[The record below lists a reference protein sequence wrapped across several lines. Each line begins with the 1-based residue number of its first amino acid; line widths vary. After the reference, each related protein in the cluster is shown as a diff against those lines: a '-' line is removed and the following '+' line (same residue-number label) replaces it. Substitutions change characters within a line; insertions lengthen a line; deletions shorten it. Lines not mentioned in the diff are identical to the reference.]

1 MKNKIQLFIQ
11 KYSSLYTIISI
22 INKRIWLLK
31 QPKLRKSLLDKEI
44 ADFSEQGIQK
54 RIDGKQIIVSLTSFP
69 ARINDVK
76 YTIFSL
82 MQQTIKPNK
91 IILWLGEDKF
101 KLREKD
107 LPKDL
112 LKLRENGLLIKF
124 VKDIGSY
131 TKLIPTLQQ
140 YPGSLIIT
148 VDDDIFYPKTLVEDL
163 YTEYSNNPD
172 CIVAHRV
179 HRVRICDK
187 KIAPYSDWDFAVKT
201 VPSNPSYLNFL
212 TGVGGVMYDSTLLY
226 KDVLREDIF
235 MRYCPKADDIWFYVM
250 AVLQGTKIKMVPK
263 GAYKLL
269 YVNPDKEIS
278 GENTLLS
285 HNVREGGNDVQ
296 FNSLCELYPEVLKR
310 LLVSG

>member
-1 MKNKIQLFIQ
+1 MNTENKLIISKFCFLKSIFSFIKNKIW
-11 KYSSLYTIISI
+11 LYRQIKIDK
-22 INKRIWLLK
+22 NA
-31 QPKLRKSLLDKEI
+31 LDKDI
-44 ADFSEQGIQK
+44 AKFSEQGIQK
-54 RIDGKQIIVSLTSFP
+54 FTDGKQIIVSLTSFP
-69 ARINDVK
+69 ARIDDVK

-101 KLREKD
+101 KYKEKD

-131 TKLIPTLQQ
+131 TKLIPALRQ
-140 YPGSLIIT
+140 YPDSLIIT

-163 YTEYSNNPD
+163 YQEYSNNPD

-187 KIAPYSDWDFAVKT
+187 KIAPYSDWDFAVKI

-235 MRYCPKADDIWFYVM
+235 IRYCPKADDIWFYVM

-263 GAYKLL
+263 GAYKLF

-278 GENTLLS
+278 GEDTLLS
-285 HNVREGGNDVQ
+285 HNVREGGNDIQ
-296 FNSLCELYPEVLKR
+296 FRSLCELYPDVLKR
-310 LLVSG
+310 LLMFE

>member
-1 MKNKIQLFIQ
+1 MNTENKLIISKFCFLKSIFSFIKNKIW
-11 KYSSLYTIISI
+11 LYRQIKIDK
-22 INKRIWLLK
+22 NA
-31 QPKLRKSLLDKEI
+31 LDKDI
-44 ADFSEQGIQK
+44 AKFSEQGIQK
-54 RIDGKQIIVSLTSFP
+54 FTDGKQIIVSLTSFP
-69 ARINDVK
+69 ARIDDVK

-101 KLREKD
+101 KYKEKD

-131 TKLIPTLQQ
+131 TKLIPALRQ
-140 YPGSLIIT
+140 YPDSLIIT

-163 YTEYSNNPD
+163 YQEYSNNPD

-187 KIAPYSDWDFAVKT
+187 KIAPYSDWDFAVKI

-235 MRYCPKADDIWFYVM
+235 IRYCPKADDIWFYVM

-263 GAYKLL
+263 GAYKLF

-278 GENTLLS
+278 GEDTLLS
-285 HNVREGGNDVQ
+285 HNVREGGNDIQ
-296 FNSLCELYPEVLKR
+296 FRSL
-310 LLVSG
+310 

>member
-1 MKNKIQLFIQ
+1 MNTENKLIISKFCFFKSIFSFIKNKIW
-11 KYSSLYTIISI
+11 LYRQIKIDK
-22 INKRIWLLK
+22 NA
-31 QPKLRKSLLDKEI
+31 LDKDI
-44 ADFSEQGIQK
+44 AKFSEQGIQK
-54 RIDGKQIIVSLTSFP
+54 FTDGKQIIVSLTSFP
-69 ARINDVK
+69 ARIDDVK

-101 KLREKD
+101 KYKEKD

-131 TKLIPTLQQ
+131 TKLIPALRQ
-140 YPGSLIIT
+140 YPDSLIIT

-163 YTEYSNNPD
+163 YQEYSNNPD

-187 KIAPYSDWDFAVKT
+187 KIAPYSDWDFAVKI

-235 MRYCPKADDIWFYVM
+235 IRYCPKADDIWFYVM

-263 GAYKLL
+263 GAYKLF

-278 GENTLLS
+278 GEDTLLS
-285 HNVREGGNDVQ
+285 HNVREGGNDIQ
-296 FNSLCELYPEVLKR
+296 FRSLCELYPDVLKR
-310 LLVSG
+310 LLMFE